1 MSDILRFLFSMSIVF
16 AVIIGIIRWRVIDA
30 AYYPFLYNIFLALLV
45 EILNG
50 LHPYSTLTVET
61 LNVFSIL
68 DFCLFAW
75 LFHNWGLFNYNE
87 KRFSIL
93 IISMVLIWAIITFFV
108 SGFSNINNAFLIIY
122 SLILIFLSVTTFN
135 KIVVQERVN
144 IFTNAKFWI
153 CIGIIIFYSFF
164 IVTRATDL
172 SAGLLLTISNAFLR
186 SLQKINSYS
195 NVLVNLLYAVAVV
208 WIPRKK
214 NITSLL

>member
-1 MSDILRFLFSMSIVF
+1 MSIIF
-16 AVIIGIIRWRVIDA
+16 SVIIGIVRWRVIDA
-30 AYYPFLYNIFLALLV
+30 AYYPFIYNIIVVLLV
-45 EILNG
+45 EIINAT
-50 LHPYSTLTVET
+50 HPYSALTNET
-61 LNVFSIL
+61 LNVFSII

-75 LFHNWGLFNYNE
+75 LFHNWGLFNY
-87 KRFSIL
+87 KKKHFTTL
-93 IISMVLIWAIITFFV
+93 IVSFCIAWFLITFFLT
-108 SGFSNINNAFLIIY
+108 GFTKINNPFLLLYSFALII
-122 SLILIFLSVTTFN
+122 FSVTTFN

-172 SAGLLLTISNAFLR
+172 SAGMLLHISQPFLR
-186 SLQKINSYS
+186 SLQEINNYS
-195 NVLVNLLYAVAVV
+195 NVLVNLLYAVAVI

>member
-1 MSDILRFLFSMSIVF
+1 MSDIIRFLFSMSIVF

-50 LHPYSTLTVET
+50 LHPYSTLTIET
-61 LNVFSIL
+61 LNVFSL
-68 DFCLFAW
+68 FDFCLFAW
-75 LFHNWGLFNYNE
+75 LFHKWGLFNHNE
-87 KRFSIL
+87 KRFS
-93 IISMVLIWAIITFFV
+93 VLIVSMCVLWILITFFI
-108 SGFSNINNAFLIIY
+108 SGFTNINNPFLIIY

-135 KIVVQERVN
+135 KIVVQERIN

-164 IVTRATDL
+164 IVTRTTDL
-172 SAGLLLTISNAFLR
+172 SAGLLLTISKAFLQ

-195 NVLVNLLYAVAVV
+195 NVLVNLLYAVAVI